1 MLAGSVHVYTCT
13 WVGKLCS
20 AVYMCTCVH
29 VCIVRVLGLATVGAV
44 NRIIKA
50 VCFWQC
56 TGAESVKYSIHS
68 AK

>member
-1 MLAGSVHVYTCT
+1 MRCWRVVCTCTHVHGLANCAVQCTRVHVY
-13 WVGKLCS
+13 
-20 AVYMCTCVH
+20 
-29 VCIVRVLGLATVGAV
+29 IVRVLGLATVGAV